1 MKFRFIEAEKVH
13 FPITVMCR
21 VLRVSRAGFYAWLRR
36 PKSVRTTTNG
46 LVLERIQEIH
56 GTSTALEAYGSPR
69 LCKELRAEGVVV
81 SRNRVARL
89 MRRHGLRARQRRRF
103 KSTTKSDH
111 RFAVAENLLDRNFE
125 ATEPNTAWVAD
136 VTYIR
141 TLQGWVYLAIV
152 VDLFSR
158 AVVGWAM
165 DERIGGALPAK
176 ALRMA
181 LDQRQPG
188 RGLIHHS
195 DRGTEYACDA
205 FQQLL
210 AEHGIVCSMSRSG
223 NCWDNAVAESFF
235 ATIKR
240 EMIDQEDFQSRAEA
254 VAAIADYIDNFYNVH
269 RLHSSIGYLSPLE
282 FELRSLVAQQA
293 A

>member
-36 PKSVRTTTNG
+36 PKSVRATTNG
-46 LVLERIQEIH
+46 QVLERIQEIH
-56 GTSTALEAYGSPR
+56 STSTALEAYGSPR
-69 LCKELRAEGVVV
+69 LCVELRAEGVFV
-81 SRNRVARL
+81 SRNRIARL

-111 RFAVAENLLDRNFE
+111 RFAVAENLLDRKFE

-181 LDQRQPG
+181 IDQRRPG
-188 RGLIHHS
+188 PGLIHHS

-235 ATIKR
+235 ASLKLDLDPDRVYVT
-240 EMIDQEDFQSRAEA
+240 RAEA
-254 VAAIADYIDNFYNVH
+254 QRDVFRYIETFYN
-269 RLHSSIGYLSPLE
+269 RLRRHSSLGHIAPAA
-282 FELRSLVAQQA
+282 FEA
-293 A
+293 AKLAA